1 MPGERACANAAA
13 AASTLQRETVRSY
26 LECCVARSHLDISV
40 KTAIICPKRFS
51 VLPDPGTTR
60 VIADDTHVLYTRL
73 IHKLILWNV
82 SFSCNRAD
90 VQLYNIQGYTTTDIF
105 YILDSEANVMFI
117 LLLWFDRCV
126 LSDAFLGFHL
136 FLIPSF
142 YFLKNNLITDFNFCN
157 KPPLELQ
164 THSHISDPC
173 PVQDHKVWKIWR
185 GENNRIR
192 RVKVIN
198 PICLT
203 STCGREHEPGE
214 IPIKPWPSPQL
225 SLRA

>member
-13 AASTLQRETVRSY
+13 AASTLQRETVWSY
-26 LECCVARSHLDISV
+26 HECCVARSHVDISV
-40 KTAIICPKRFS
+40 KTAVICPQRFS
-51 VLPDPGTTR
+51 ALPDPGTTR
-60 VIADDTHVLYTRL
+60 VIVDDTHVLYTRL
-73 IHKLILWNV
+73 IHRLIPWNL
-82 SFSCNRAD
+82 SFSCNRE
-90 VQLYNIQGYTTTDIF
+90 NTTDIF
-105 YILDSEANVMFI
+105 YILDSEANGNVTFI

-142 YFLKNNLITDFNFCN
+142 YFLKNKLITDFNFCN